1 MRIRINLFQFVAII
15 LSVATLCESAK
26 ASLRII
32 PIRFFLK
39 ISGISPICLI
49 RVKNTLQN
57 IWRSQNLC
65 LSLPSHR

>member
-1 MRIRINLFQFVAII
+1 MRIRINLFQFVAIF

-39 ISGISPICLI
+39 ISGIRRYDESYTSAPFIFE
-49 RVKNTLQN
+49 
-57 IWRSQNLC
+57 
-65 LSLPSHR
+65 LSG